1 LGIKPS
7 GPPRK
12 MIKEDEKPTEEVDQ
26 FGNLEDPNQGFSDI
40 SAFET
45 SITENLNI
53 DDSNLESFADRLKR
67 IQREREVELAPDKK
81 ENAMNNEYKQ
91 PDFQTQEFK
100 TSQFR
105 EPEMQIQQ
113 RQIREPEMQ
122 IQQRQ
127 IREPEMQIQQRQIR
141 EPEMQIQQRQIQYKE
156 PEIQSLAQIQY
167 KEPETLKYQ
176 QVTENRI
183 IEPIEYAPPKVSQNK
198 IIEYSKDFINLE
210 EKKAELLELNN
221 QILRRQNALEENIL
235 ILKKREQQLLELE
248 DKYKNNINLFQ
259 NLNNQD
265 FIHLLI
271 DTKIV
276 GSGGMNNYVYNLNP
290 ILNNVNKI
298 NIINISVP
306 SNYNNILKDTE
317 LIFKIDDLE
326 YKILIN
332 CGYYTVE
339 SLVKIINNNNNHFEM
354 KLNETKG
361 TLLIESEK
369 KISIVSNELMKRL
382 GFTEEEL
389 LIASDKPDL
398 RTDKYLDLFIL
409 NLNEKEPL
417 CIVNTEYFTPT
428 LINLKN
434 PITLDKLAIC
444 FKNRDGTIADFEKG
458 HHLIEFRIHYMN

>member
-1 LGIKPS
+1 MDRPMVIDSRTKKVNQNDFDSRLMERDNLDSQLGIKPS

-12 MIKEDEKPTEEVDQ
+12 MIKQDEKPTEEVDQ

-91 PDFQTQEFK
+91 PDFKTQEFK

-127 IREPEMQIQQRQIR
+127 IREPEMQIQQRQIQYK

-156 PEIQSLAQIQY
+156 PEILSLPQIQY
-167 KEPETLKYQ
+167 KESDTSKYQ

-183 IEPIEYAPPKVSQNK
+183 IEPIEFVPPKVTQNK
-198 IIEYSKDFINLE
+198 IIEYSKDFLNLE

-221 QILRRQNALEENIL
+221 KILRRQNALEENIL
-235 ILKKREQQLLELE
+235 ILKKREQQLLDLE
-248 DKYKNNINLFQ
+248 DKYKNNVNLFQ

-271 DTKIV
+271 
-276 GSGGMNNYVYNLNP
+276 
-290 ILNNVNKI
+290 
-298 NIINISVP
+298 
-306 SNYNNILKDTE
+306 
-317 LIFKIDDLE
+317 
-326 YKILIN
+326 
-332 CGYYTVE
+332 E
-339 SLVKIINNNNNHFEM
+339 SLILMIPYIIFVLDSFHF
-354 KLNETKG
+354 
-361 TLLIESEK
+361 
-369 KISIVSNELMKRL
+369 
-382 GFTEEEL
+382 
-389 LIASDKPDL
+389 
-398 RTDKYLDLFIL
+398 
-409 NLNEKEPL
+409 
-417 CIVNTEYFTPT
+417 
-428 LINLKN
+428 
-434 PITLDKLAIC
+434 
-444 FKNRDGTIADFEKG
+444 
-458 HHLIEFRIHYMN
+458 H